1 MLSEAERWVEERK
14 VRIPY
19 DGISLEADLSLPA
32 NAVGTVLFAHGSGSS
47 RFSPRNRAVAR
58 QLQDAGFATLLLDL
72 LTFEEERAEAR
83 TGRFRFDIE
92 MLSLRLVAATNWLMT
107 QRDLRDL
114 PVGYFG
120 ASTGA
125 AAAVVAAT
133 LLPAVVGAIVSR
145 GGRPDLAGS
154 ALEDVRAPTLLIV
167 GGFDTVVI
175 DLNHDALRRLRC
187 IARLEIV
194 PRAGHLFEERGAL
207 EKVSE
212 LASRWFNEHL
222 AARSPQAHAW
232 HQGAR

>member
-1 MLSEAERWVEERK
+1 MLNETERWVERRK
-14 VRIPY
+14 IRIPY
-19 DGISLEADLSLPA
+19 NGISLEADLSLPA
-32 NAVGTVLFAHGSGSS
+32 NSMGIVLFAHGSGSS

-58 QLQDAGFATLLLDL
+58 QTQDAGFATMLLDL

-125 AAAVVAAT
+125 AAAIVAAG
-133 LLPAVVGAIVSR
+133 LLPEVVGAIVSR

-154 ALEDVRAPTLLIV
+154 TLQKVRAPTLLIV
-167 GGFDTVVI
+167 GGFDPVVI
-175 DLNHDALRRLRC
+175 DLNHAAMRRLGC
-187 IARLEIV
+187 VARLEII
-194 PRAGHLFEERGAL
+194 PRAGHLFEEPGAL

-212 LASRWFNEHL
+212 LACRWFNEHL
-222 AARSPQAHAW
+222 VARRAEAHAW
-232 HQGAR
+232 HQGTR

>member
-1 MLSEAERWVEERK
+1 MLNETERWVEERK

-19 DGISLEADLSLPA
+19 NGISLDADLCLPA
-32 NAVGTVLFAHGSGSS
+32 SAMGIVLFAHGTGSS
-47 RFSPRNRAVAR
+47 RFSPRNKAVAR

-92 MLSLRLVAATNWLMT
+92 MLSLRLVAATNWLMS

-125 AAAVVAAT
+125 AAAVVAAG
-133 LLPAVVGAIVSR
+133 LRPEVVGAIVSR

-154 ALEDVRAPTLLIV
+154 TLQMVRAPTLLIV
-167 GGFDTVVI
+167 GGGSI
-175 DLNHDALRRLRC
+175 
-187 IARLEIV
+187 
-194 PRAGHLFEERGAL
+194 P
-207 EKVSE
+207 
-212 LASRWFNEHL
+212 W
-222 AARSPQAHAW
+222 
-232 HQGAR
+232 

>member
-1 MLSEAERWVEERK
+1 MLNGTERLVEERK

-19 DGISLEADLSLPA
+19 NGIFLEADLSLPTEA
-32 NAVGTVLFAHGSGSS
+32 SGIVLFAHGSGSS
-47 RFSPRNRAVAR
+47 RFSPRNMAVAL

-107 QRDLRDL
+107 QPELRDL

-125 AAAVVAAT
+125 AAAIVAAA
-133 LLPAVVGAIVSR
+133 LLPEVVGAIVSR

-154 ALEDVRAPTLLIV
+154 SLQKVRAPTLLIV
-167 GGFDTVVI
+167 GGFDAVVI
-175 DLNHDALRRLRC
+175 DLNHAVLRRLRC
-187 IARLEIV
+187 VARLEIV
-194 PRAGHLFEERGAL
+194 PRAGHLFEEPGAL
-207 EKVSE
+207 EKVSD
-212 LASRWFNEHL
+212 LAARWFNGHL
-222 AARSPQAHAW
+222 VAQRAEAHAW
-232 HQGAR
+232 QQRAR